1 MRIGG
6 MVESMEVGEQ
16 AGAYLVTPGTAPTLH
31 ARLRFRLLIRLLFP
45 TLGRPT
51 KELTDGSG
59 HKGPSGT
66 FGRGCLWEVQ
76 AGTVTRPQEIQNQS
90 LASRLPTPGPDQP
103 PTWPFYPS
111 LPLVSTLGSLSLD
124 VTLTSHL
131 QPAWESCSVQGLCDM
146 IQQRVDMGSVH

>member
-1 MRIGG
+1 MPSNCGLIMRLPCPGKNQRRGSSKIRKGAEAEGMRIGG

-45 TLGRPT
+45 TLGRPR

-66 FGRGCLWEVQ
+66 FGQGCLWEVQ
-76 AGTVTRPQEIQNQS
+76 AGTVTRPQETQNQS
-90 LASRLPTPGPDQP
+90 LVSCLPTPGPDQP
-103 PTWPFYPS
+103 PTWPFLLLLPS
-111 LPLVSTLGSLSLD
+111 ICEHTG
-124 VTLTSHL
+124 
-131 QPAWESCSVQGLCDM
+131 
-146 IQQRVDMGSVH
+146 